1 MDNLLIKEI
10 KKSTLIILS
19 FDGTE
24 TWIDK
29 NTNKAWN
36 TFYGNYFNQKCYND
50 QAKLRVLKYNEL
62 KFIINRIIK
71 LLNQL
76 GEKKVYID
84 KLSTSIN
91 CNLSKQRQSNC

>member
-1 MDNLLIKEI
+1 MEQRLGLIKKRI
-10 KKSTLIILS
+10 KLGIR
-19 FDGTE
+19 FME
-24 TWIDK
+24 TISIK
-29 NTNKAWN
+29 NVIMI
-36 TFYGNYFNQKCYND
+36 Q
-50 QAKLRVLKYNEL
+50 KLRVLKYNEL

-76 GEKKVYID
+76 GRKKVYID